1 MSIDSFI
8 QRWRDLPGGTERAD
22 YQMFLGEL
30 CDALDLPRPNP
41 ASAPVAGP
49 AYRFEHPVRGDK
61 SQPLRIDLYKQDA
74 FVLEA
79 KQSRLAGKDKAIPGQ
94 SELFTVE
101 KDQAQVRAPAWDVLM
116 KNAFNQAWDYA
127 NRLDADHDRPPF
139 ILVCDVGRGIDVYAD
154 FTGQGRNYRPFPNPK
169 RRHIAL
175 SDLADPEVQTRLRA
189 IWTDPLAL
197 DPALERAK
205 ATRDIAIHL
214 AEVSKSLEEEGTPAE
229 DAATF
234 LMRCLFAM
242 FAEDVGLLPPD
253 SFTRLLNESLEA
265 PSTTFMKM
273 AEDLFKAMDEGGDSI
288 ALRTV
293 VRRFNGAFYKN
304 RRAFPLKRQAIGALI
319 EAAGADWKEV
329 EPAIFGSLLEQ
340 ALNPADRARLG
351 AHYTPRPYVERLVTA
366 TVIDPLR
373 AEWDVTQSVV
383 DAAKAD
389 NDAPGAIKA
398 VADFHQKLATTRVL
412 DPACGTGNFL
422 YVTLELMKALEAEV
436 LAALDALQ
444 ADAGVKADLLRR
456 DVDPS
461 QFFGLELNPRAAA
474 IAELVLWI
482 GYLQTIYRQGDATG
496 RDPVLQDFGTINP
509 VASRRRKSDP
519 CVDAVLL
526 HDGPIVGGGGDSY
539 PNPRL
544 PPWPEAEFI
553 VGNPPFIGGKD
564 IRAEQGDAYVEALW
578 KAHPAMNDSADFV
591 MYWWDRCADLLTRK
605 GTKLRRFG
613 LVTTNSIT
621 QVFQRRVTARWKA
634 AKRPLSLVFA
644 VADHPWTKATKD
656 AAAVRIAMTA
666 VEAGT
671 SEGKLLVVTREARLA
686 SDQPEIET
694 CEQTGTINADLTVG
708 ADVTQATALKANASL
723 SSMGVKLHGQGFV
736 VTPKEAQH
744 LGLGRRAGLEIY
756 IRPYL
761 NGRDLTGRS
770 RGKMV
775 IDLYGMLAEQV
786 RDAYPEVYQHLAQT
800 VKIGREAQ
808 AVRSPTRDA
817 QEYAASFWVFGK
829 PRQDLRAALAGL
841 TRYIGTTRTAKHR
854 VFSFLESATVPES
867 EIVVIA
873 SDDAANLA
881 ILSSEVHRQ
890 WAAALGG
897 TLEDR
902 ARYNNSVVFDS
913 FPFPAWTEAQR
924 AALAEAGER
933 LDAFRKARLAES
945 DLTLTR
951 LYNALEAHRAL
962 KATGKPM
969 TDQERAD
976 FDAGSVL
983 ILDELH
989 GTIDRLTLDAYGW
1002 PEDETTEQRL
1012 ARLVASTPNAPP
1024 RKQRAR
1030 SAGCAPTT
1038 RSPASP
1044 AARPPVRNRSAT

>member
-1 MSIDSFI
+1 VRRDGEDRVSIDSFI

-154 FTGQGRNYRPFPNPK
+154 FTGQGRNYRPFPNPR

-175 SDLADPEVQTRLRA
+175 SDLADPEVQARLRA

-214 AEVSKSLEEEGTPAE
+214 AEVSKSLEEEGAPAE
-229 DAATF
+229 EAATF

-242 FAEDVGLLPPD
+242 FAEDVGLLPAD
-253 SFTRLLNESLEA
+253 SFKGLLERSRDNPDA
-265 PSTTFMKM
+265 FMPL
-273 AEDLFKAMDEGGDSI
+273 ASQLFEAMDEGKFAFG
-288 ALRTV
+288 LEV
-293 VRRFNGAFYKN
+293 QVRRFNGAFYKN
-304 RRAFPLKRQAIGALI
+304 RRAFPLKREAIGALI

-389 NDAPGAIKA
+389 GDAPGAIKA

-444 ADAGVKADLLRR
+444 ADDGVKADLLRR

-509 VASRRRKSDP
+509 ERLRRLRTDDAGRPYREP

-526 HDGPIVGGGGDSY
+526 HDGPICGGGGTDY
-539 PNPRL
+539 PNPRR
-544 PPWPEAEFI
+544 PEWPEAEFI
-553 VGNPPFIGGKD
+553 VGNPPFIGGGD
-564 IRAEQGDAYVEALW
+564 IREEQGGPYVEALRR
-578 KAHPAMNDSADFV
+578 AHDDMNAGADFV
-591 MYWWDRCADLLTRK
+591 MYWWNRSAELLTTN

-613 LVTTNSIT
+613 LVTTNSIA
-621 QVFQRRVTARWKA
+621 QVFQYRVVARWMTHR
-634 AKRPLSLVFA
+634 RPLSLRFA
-644 VADHPWTKATKD
+644 IADHPWTKATSD
-656 AAAVRIAMTA
+656 AASVRIAMTVA
-666 VEAGT
+666 ECGDHP
-671 SEGKLLVVTREARLA
+671 GLLLAVTREDHLD

-694 CEQTGTINADLTVG
+694 EEQTGFINADLTVG
-708 ADVTQATALKANASL
+708 TDVTRARALRANDALCSA
-723 SSMGVKLHGQGFV
+723 GVKLHGAGFIV
-736 VTPKEAQH
+736 SKNEAEL
-744 LGLGRRAGLEIY
+744 LGLGRRAGLDAHIV
-756 IRPYL
+756 PYR
-761 NGRDLTGRS
+761 NNKDLTGRS
-770 RGKMV
+770 RNKLV
-775 IDLYGMLAEQV
+775 IDLFGLEHEEV
-786 RDAYPEVYQHLAQT
+786 RQRFPEVYQHLAQT
-800 VKIGREAQ
+800 V
-808 AVRSPTRDA
+808 RSARQSVVDVSETKDA
-817 QEYAASFWVFGK
+817 KEYLAKWWIFGK
-829 PRQDLRAALAGL
+829 PR
-841 TRYIGTTRTAKHR
+841 
-854 VFSFLESATVPES
+854 E
-867 EIVVIA
+867 
-873 SDDAANLA
+873 
-881 ILSSEVHRQ
+881 
-890 WAAALGG
+890 
-897 TLEDR
+897 
-902 ARYNNSVVFDS
+902 
-913 FPFPAWTEAQR
+913 
-924 AALAEAGER
+924 
-933 LDAFRKARLAES
+933 
-945 DLTLTR
+945 
-951 LYNALEAHRAL
+951 
-962 KATGKPM
+962 
-969 TDQERAD
+969 
-976 FDAGSVL
+976 
-983 ILDELH
+983 
-989 GTIDRLTLDAYGW
+989 
-1002 PEDETTEQRL
+1002 
-1012 ARLVASTPNAPP
+1012 
-1024 RKQRAR
+1024 
-1030 SAGCAPTT
+1030 
-1038 RSPASP
+1038 
-1044 AARPPVRNRSAT
+1044 